1 MKNKGRK
8 YYIENMQKFSLNCR
22 CFRLLNYYSLREVA
36 KDLDYQPAIINKFE
50 RGLNN
55 NAIVYNW
62 YIEHGYNHNIDYIK
76 IWCEENNRKILKY
89 REYSDVNI
97 YQLKDKEA
105 SDLIKIQNEVMKHK

>member
-22 CFRLLNYYSLREVA
+22 CFRLLNYYSLRDIA

-62 YIEHGYNHNIDYIK
+62 YIQHGYNHKVDYIK
-76 IWCEENNRKILKY
+76 IWCEENKRKVVKFK
-89 REYSDVNI
+89 EYLDDNI

-105 SDLIKIQNEVMKHK
+105 SDMIKKQYELESSK